1 MIHVT
6 MSFSTLSV
14 SAINAWI
21 TKDFN
26 IQIQDQPTHIPG
38 PIFNATHLS
47 ERHHFTVDGNMQI
60 TFFAH
65 SGIIRA
71 TSDLIKWATQE
82 RTLLI
87 PPYANVLDGLVSV
100 YFSTCWGS
108 SCMVPQCCLF
118 NHTRNLQAN
127 QKDSGQEGS
136 DSATDDPA
144 NLHMRSPNIGGY
156 YILWLHSFETQL
168 VGI

>member
-1 MIHVT
+1 
-6 MSFSTLSV
+6 
-14 SAINAWI
+14 
-21 TKDFN
+21 
-26 IQIQDQPTHIPG
+26 
-38 PIFNATHLS
+38 
-47 ERHHFTVDGNMQI
+47 MQI

-71 TSDLIKWATQE
+71 TSDLIKWATQD

-87 PPYANVLDGLVSV
+87 PPYANVLDGLVFV

-118 NHTRNLQAN
+118 NHTRNLHAN
-127 QKDSGQEGS
+127 QKDSGQKGS

-144 NLHMRSPNIGGY
+144 NLHMRSPTIGGY
-156 YILWLHSFETQL
+156 YILWLWCLAALFPNATGGYLTLGKEINLFKSIEMESSWIKYWQRIIEWIKTRVFLDTSE
-168 VGI
+168 GAK